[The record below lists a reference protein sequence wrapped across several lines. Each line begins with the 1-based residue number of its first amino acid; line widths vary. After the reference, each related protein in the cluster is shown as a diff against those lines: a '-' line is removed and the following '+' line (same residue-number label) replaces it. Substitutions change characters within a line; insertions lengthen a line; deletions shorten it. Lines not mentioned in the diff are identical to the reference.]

1 MAKLNATQASE
12 LARHFLA
19 LAQAIGDYRYRNW
32 KKLSKKDNQQLA
44 DFQWSVLNCGEDM
57 LANSTTLVLDDVKNS
72 LAKIEDLTVKV
83 ESTLAGLSKIQTI
96 INCAAAIV
104 ILGGAVMS
112 KNPNSI
118 AGAIEALEEAVS

>member
-1 MAKLNATQASE
+1 MPKLNATQASE

-72 LAKIEDLTVKV
+72 LGKIEDLTVKV
-83 ESTLAGLSKIQTI
+83 ESTLASLAKIQTI

-104 ILGGAVMS
+104 ILGGAVIS
-112 KNPNSI
+112 KNPGTITS
-118 AGAIEALEEAVS
+118 AIEALEDAVT

>member
-1 MAKLNATQASE
+1 
-12 LARHFLA
+12 
-19 LAQAIGDYRYRNW
+19 
-32 KKLSKKDNQQLA
+32 
-44 DFQWSVLNCGEDM
+44 M
-57 LANSTTLVLDDVKNS
+57 LANSTTLVMDDVKNS